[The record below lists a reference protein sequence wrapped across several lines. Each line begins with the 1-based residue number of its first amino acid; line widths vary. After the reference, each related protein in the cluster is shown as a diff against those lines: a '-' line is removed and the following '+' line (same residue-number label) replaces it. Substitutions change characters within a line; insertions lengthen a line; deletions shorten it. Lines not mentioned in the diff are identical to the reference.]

1 MKSTPLYF
9 DEARCRASVDMA
21 SAITAMREAFTRQAQ
36 DRVVNIARTRAKALG
51 KSLNVTGASDATLD
65 RYAVKIYGGGNFH
78 ILLYSRTEGL
88 LAIMEADWLGQL
100 RTGAT
105 NALAASLMA
114 RAGSSR
120 IGLIGAGRQ
129 ALAQVLA
136 LEAAGLMTEL
146 VVFART
152 RETLDAFC
160 ERLAPLIK
168 ARIRCADT
176 PEEAAQEADIIV
188 TATTSETP
196 VLQLAWLR
204 RGAHVNAMGA
214 NAASRMEL
222 DPAIVATAALIATDD
237 VAQARKEAAE
247 FLALGE
253 SFNWERVQPLSR
265 VVAEPPRRQPDDI
278 TVFKSLGAG
287 LEDLAIASLLYDT
300 SISQQI

>member
-1 MKSTPLYF
+1 MKPTPLYF
-9 DEARCRASVDMA
+9 DEARCRASLDMA

-36 DRVVNIARTRAKALG
+36 DRVVNIPRTRAKALG

-114 RAGSSR
+114 RAGSSKV
-120 IGLIGAGRQ
+120 GLIGAGRQ
-129 ALAQVLA
+129 AIAQALA
-136 LEAAGLMTEL
+136 LEAAGLMEVL
-146 VVFART
+146 VVHART
-152 RETLDAFC
+152 RATLDAFC
-160 ERLAPLIK
+160 ERLAPMIK
-168 ARIRCADT
+168 ARIRCANT
-176 PEEAAQEADIIV
+176 PEEAAHEADIVV

-196 VLQLAWLR
+196 VLQAEWLQP
-204 RGAHVNAMGA
+204 GAHVNAMGA

-222 DPAIVATAALIATDD
+222 DPAIVATAALVATDD

-247 FLALGE
+247 FLTLGE
-253 SFNWERVQPLSR
+253 GFDWERVQPLSR
-265 VVAEPPRRQPDDI
+265 LAANPPRRQPHDI

-287 LEDLAIASLLYDT
+287 LEDLAIASLLYDA
-300 SISQQI
+300 SSAQP

>member
-1 MKSTPLYF
+1 MKSPPVYL

-21 SAITAMREAFTRQAQ
+21 SAIAAMREAFTRQAQ
-36 DRVVNIARTRAKALG
+36 DRVVNIPRTRAKALG

-78 ILLYSRTEGL
+78 ILLYSRTDGL
-88 LAIMEADWLGQL
+88 LAIMEADWLGQV

-114 RAGSSR
+114 RANSSKV
-120 IGLIGAGRQ
+120 GLIGAGRQ

-136 LEAAGLMTEL
+136 LEAGGVMKEL
-146 VVFART
+146 VVYART

-160 ERLAPLIK
+160 ERLAPFIK
-168 ARIRCADT
+168 ASIRRAHS
-176 PEEAAQEADIIV
+176 PEEAAREADIVV

-196 VLQLAWLR
+196 VLKSAWLR
-204 RGAHVNAMGA
+204 PGAHVNAMGA
-214 NAASRMEL
+214 NAATRMEL
-222 DPAIVATAALIATDD
+222 DPSIVASAALIATDD
-237 VAQARKEAAE
+237 VSQARKEAAE

-253 SFNWERVQPLSR
+253 SFDWTRVQPLSR
-265 VVAEPPRRQPDDI
+265 VVADPPRRQPNDI

-287 LEDLAIASLLYDT
+287 LEDLAIASLLYDAIRAQT
-300 SISQQI
+300 

>member
-1 MKSTPLYF
+1 L
-9 DEARCRASVDMA
+9 DMA

-36 DRVVNIARTRAKALG
+36 DRVVNIPRTRAKALG

-114 RAGSSR
+114 RAGSSKV
-120 IGLIGAGRQ
+120 GLIGAGRQ
-129 ALAQVLA
+129 AIAQALA
-136 LEAAGLMTEL
+136 LEAAGLMEVL
-146 VVFART
+146 VVHART
-152 RETLDAFC
+152 RATLDAFC
-160 ERLAPLIK
+160 ERLAPMIK
-168 ARIRCADT
+168 ARIRCANT
-176 PEEAAQEADIIV
+176 PEEAAHEADIVV

-196 VLQLAWLR
+196 VLQAEWLQP
-204 RGAHVNAMGA
+204 GAHVNAMGA

-222 DPAIVATAALIATDD
+222 DPAIVATAALVATDD

-247 FLALGE
+247 FLTLGE
-253 SFNWERVQPLSR
+253 GFDWERVQPLSR
-265 VVAEPPRRQPDDI
+265 LAANPPRRQPHDI

-287 LEDLAIASLLYDT
+287 LEDLAIASLLYDA
-300 SISQQI
+300 SSAQP